1 LKKTFQLDNAAFDLL
16 KVSDHN
22 YNEVEN
28 LTLNRN
34 LLETLPEHLLEMKLG
49 IGFSAK
55 SNQLSSVRV
64 FISRLHV
71 MEGLFYIST

>member
-1 LKKTFQLDNAAFDLL
+1 
-16 KVSDHN
+16 
-22 YNEVEN
+22 VEN

-55 SNQLSSVRV
+55 SNRLSSVRV
-64 FISRLHV
+64 LHEFRISMYLWAV
-71 MEGLFYIST
+71 L